1 MSETSEDAV
10 PRAAAGRWLP
20 GQSGNPAGKAPG
32 TRNRATLLHELL
44 DEGEDRVIARVVVDK
59 AKAGDAVA
67 ARFVIGHLC
76 PRPRARTIEIELA
89 EGEPAHNVVAAHG
102 AVLRALFA
110 GEIAPDEAEAV
121 TRVLDARMRA
131 MKAWG
136 QKEYMMRCI
145 PGLPGDGPAAG
156 GGPSG
161 IRCPGSRRRQR
172 SGRFVLLHFACKRRT
187 GSGHPERAARRAG
200 SWRRFIEASGRS
212 AGSPAFRLHRH
223 ARDTRKSSAGHAG
236 ASGIG
241 SGASCGARPADA
253 RPPTG
258 IAGKR
263 RRFALIA
270 MPAPT
275 QHADLRSPIEG
286 GKRGQGTL

>member
-1 MSETSEDAV
+1 MLISRTDLFRLQYGFIGYRMAV
-10 PRAAAGRWLP
+10 LFTLMGNYHVRNIRGCRTPRRRRPLAPRAVRQSGRKGPGHAQPGDPAARVARRDRAGRSR
-20 GQSGNPAGKAPG
+20 GGHAS
-32 TRNRATLLHELL
+32 
-44 DEGEDRVIARVVVDK
+44 ARRKD
-59 AKAGDAVA
+59 AGD
-67 ARFVIGHLC
+67 
-76 PRPRARTIEIELA
+76 
-89 EGEPAHNVVAAHG
+89 HG
-102 AVLRALFA
+102 VGA
-110 GEIAPDEAEAV
+110 GGIHDEMYS
-121 TRVLDARMRA
+121 R
-131 MKAWG
+131 
-136 QKEYMMRCI
+136 
-145 PGLPGDGPAAG
+145 LPGDGPAAG

-187 GSGHPERAARRAG
+187 GRGHPERAARRAG
-200 SWRRFIEASGRS
+200 SWRRFIEASGRP

-223 ARDTRKSSAGHAG
+223 GRDTRKSSAGHAG

-275 QHADLRSPIEG
+275 QHADLPSPIEG